1 MKNLKELIKNN
12 KKKVT
17 VLALSFFAMLPSV
30 AHAEGPSST
39 VGIEGIS
46 TTVTAI
52 MTKLGNEV
60 WTILQNVAPIALG
73 IGGALLAFKL
83 GKKMFKTLTSA

>member
-1 MKNLKELIKNN
+1 MKKIKEIIKRNN
-12 KKKVT
+12 KKIS
-17 VLALSFFAMLPSV
+17 VLALSIFAFLPSV
-30 AHAEGPSST
+30 SHAAGEGG

-46 TTVTAI
+46 TTVNAI
-52 MTKLGNEV
+52 MSNLGAEV
-60 WTILQNVAPIALG
+60 WKILQTVAPMALG

>member
-1 MKNLKELIKNN
+1 MKKIKKFLKRNN
-12 KKKVT
+12 KKIGL
-17 VLALSFFAMLPSV
+17 LALSIFAFLPSV
-30 AHAEGPSST
+30 AHAEGGAGA

-46 TTVTAI
+46 TTVNAI
-52 MTKLGNEV
+52 MSQLGNEV
-60 WTILQNVAPIALG
+60 WKILQAVAPIALG